1 MLEGFTPTGNDEIDN
16 YYKQLENENNN
27 KTLSRNSTCVRQNS
41 VASNM
46 SNPESSSFSRYKK
59 VPMVALDNDTESD
72 YMNLVAQGLANIKS
86 IILYYLQNIEIFK
99 ERVEDI
105 PLSYA
110 FSRIIFHLW
119 PYPQDSLDKSYSLSS
134 FQKIVTYLNPIFN
147 VSSSK
152 NPVDFIIFLLDALH
166 NEDKMINNN
175 NNDVMKEETYKKMRE
190 YLKYLIDNENSIALR
205 TFCWINQ
212 KVKHCSGCNTQSII
226 YQKFFTFDLNLEGYF
241 NEAVFQNKD
250 EIHILDLI
258 NFYKKQKKL
267 YNIYCPA
274 CHQKTNFNLDS
285 TIIIYPEVFVLLI
298 RLTDKCLDKLVNNFK
313 VIIDDNIDLID
324 FNDKKETYDLLGLIV
339 YDYDEVKCKKK
350 KNAYKAYYN
359 SPVDKQL
366 YSYMGKEIKNYDKK
380 YLIDIWR
387 YKMYPTVLFYQKHKD
402 S

>member
-1 MLEGFTPTGNDEIDN
+1 MYDLTPTGNDEIDN

-41 VASNM
+41 FASDM

-59 VPMVALDNDTESD
+59 VPMVALDNDNESD
-72 YMNLVAQGLANIKS
+72 YMSLVVQGLANIKS
-86 IILYYLQNIEIFK
+86 IILYYLQNIDTFK
-99 ERVEDI
+99 EKVEDI

-119 PYPQDSLDKSYSLSS
+119 PYPQDSLEKSYSLSS

-147 VSSSK
+147 ASSSK

-175 NNDVMKEETYKKMRE
+175 NNAEMKEETYKKMRE
-190 YLKYLIDNENSIALR
+190 YLKYLIDNENSIALK
-205 TFCWINQ
+205 TFCWISQ

-241 NEAVFQNKD
+241 NEAEILNKK

-274 CHQKTNFNLDS
+274 CQQKNYFNLDS

-298 RLTDKCLDKLVNNFK
+298 RLTDKCINKLFNNFQ
-313 VIIDDNIDLID
+313 VIIDENIDLID

-339 YDYDEVKCKKK
+339 NANDEAKGKKK
-350 KNAYKAYYN
+350 TTAYKAYYN
-359 SPVDKQL
+359 SPVDQQFYF
-366 YSYMGKEIKNYDKK
+366 YSGKDIKNYDKK
-380 YLIDIWR
+380 YDFWK
-387 YKMYPTVLFYQKHKD
+387 YKMYPTVLFYQKRKD

>member
-1 MLEGFTPTGNDEIDN
+1 MLADYTPTGNDEIDN

-27 KTLSRNSTCVRQNS
+27 KTLSRNSTCVRQKSVVSINS
-41 VASNM
+41 D
-46 SNPESSSFSRYKK
+46 PESSSFNRYKK
-59 VPMVALDNDTESD
+59 VPMVALDNDIESD
-72 YMNLVAQGLANIKS
+72 YMSLVVQGLANIKS
-86 IILYYLQNIEIFK
+86 IILYYLQNIDLFRDK
-99 ERVEDI
+99 VEDI

-147 VSSSK
+147 LSSSK

-175 NNDVMKEETYKKMRE
+175 NNAEMKEETYKKMRE
-190 YLKYLIDNENSIALR
+190 YLKYLIDNENSIALK
-205 TFCWINQ
+205 TFCWISQ

-241 NEAVFQNKD
+241 NEAAFQKKN

-267 YNIYCPA
+267 YNLYCPA
-274 CHQKTNFNLDS
+274 CQRKTNFELDS

-298 RLTDKCLDKLVNNFK
+298 RLTDKCKLLDNYK
-313 VIIDDNIDLID
+313 VIIDENIDLMD
-324 FNDKKETYDLLGLIV
+324 FNDKKEKYDLLGLIAT
-339 YDYDEVKCKKK
+339 DYVQTKDKKK
-350 KNAYKAYYN
+350 KINYIAYYN
-359 SPVDKQL
+359 SPVDKRF
-366 YSYMGKEIKNYDKK
+366 YSYIGKEIKNCDKK
-380 YLIDIWR
+380 NVIDINR
-387 YKMYPTVLFYQKHKD
+387 YEMYPTVLFYQKRKD